1 MESVG
6 DDDGDQSRS
15 LQSSKSS
22 RSTESVH
29 LNAETRARLRALLE
43 STGACVLYCVKPKCI
58 VYCYQSDCLV
68 RNTAQCSL
76 LSSYL

>member
-1 MESVG
+1 VESVG
-6 DDDGDQSRS
+6 DDDDDKSRS

-43 STGACVLYCVKPKCI
+43 STGSCAVVCEAHVHSVLLPV
-58 VYCYQSDCLV
+58 
-68 RNTAQCSL
+68 
-76 LSSYL
+76 